1 MDTREP
7 ERVGSG
13 NLSSALED
21 AIGDDFLT
29 GGDITIDQIHN
40 LSSELRVLAP
50 GHLHRECHPC
60 KPYARI
66 LHP

>member
-1 MDTREP
+1 MATLEP

-13 NLSSALED
+13 NLSSALQD

-40 LSSELRVLAP
+40 LSSELHALTR
-50 GHLHRECHPC
+50 RHPQ
-60 KPYARI
+60 
-66 LHP
+66 HE